1 MARRRGGPGVVGRW
15 TRCPLTGRASAKR
28 RASDRMEMLH
38 EGQQNCTINL
48 RVSVLEAMLG
58 LGREAA
64 ALGAVGVLEL
74 FSDRDRP

>member
-1 MARRRGGPGVVGRW
+1 
-15 TRCPLTGRASAKR
+15 
-28 RASDRMEMLH
+28 MEMLH